1 MKLIDLINMKPVIE
15 YLLDIETMPF
25 AIAYR
30 LTSLVDI
37 LNTNTDFYTTKLRDL
52 LDKYGEKDENGELI
66 QTEDG
71 NVQLVAETA
80 AEFNDKFIELQS
92 VEVPN
97 DLPKFTLEE
106 FNSVHLA
113 PRQVYLIRPLITE

>member
-106 FNSVHLA
+106 FSSVHLA